1 LKQGLFIAISLVFA
15 FTSGCAAHAGAN
27 TPGTTAITNPSAS
40 NAVVT
45 AGKLAALGAGDYRV
59 YCSGCHGLRAEG
71 GSGDTLIGPGISLSD
86 YSSVAGLLFF
96 NRTRMPYENPG
107 SLTMAQYNQITAFL
121 ALQNGAVSPDT
132 TWENLESILIQS

>member
-1 LKQGLFIAISLVFA
+1 LRCGLITALSLIFA
-15 FTSGCAAHAGAN
+15 LTSGCTAHAGAN
-27 TPGTTAITNPSAS
+27 TPVPTTLTDSS
-40 NAVVT
+40 VSTAVVT
-45 AGKLAALGAGDYRV
+45 AGKLAAPGAGDYRV

-86 YSSVAGLLFF
+86 YSTVAGLLFF

-107 SLTMAQYNQITAFL
+107 SLTMAQYNQITAYL

-132 TWENLESILIQS
+132 TWENLEFILISS